1 MILWAYRNW
10 GNVPI
15 MIEAPLIEG
24 MKRLLAR
31 SEWLRDQ
38 ESDQGMRDQ
47 LELLLNRNDWIVPAS
62 QAERES
68 LLQKH
73 GASLWFV
80 TDGMMQSNLAQ
91 WYYRQMSG
99 DTRNLVLLTEPCFP
113 GVLWTSP
120 PSTSGLVR
128 CLLCHENQV

>member
-62 QAERES
+62 R
-68 LLQKH
+68 
-73 GASLWFV
+73 
-80 TDGMMQSNLAQ
+80 T
-91 WYYRQMSG
+91 
-99 DTRNLVLLTEPCFP
+99 
-113 GVLWTSP
+113 
-120 PSTSGLVR
+120 
-128 CLLCHENQV
+128 